1 MDPDRLL
8 KAVTGLVDLVEKLRG
23 PGGCPWDA
31 KQTDATI
38 KLYLLEEAYEVL
50 DAIEKTSPPDVC
62 EELGDLLFHIFF
74 LARLAEERKEFDF
87 SEVVE
92 KITEKMI
99 RRHPHVFG
107 NTTVDS
113 ADDVAVN
120 WARIK
125 QEEKKKNGDTSSLL
139 DGVPISLPALLRAHR
154 LGERASKTGV
164 GTLDAHDAWE
174 RVLEKIGDMKETAV
188 SKDKDLLGHE
198 IGALLFRLADLAR
211 LWGLNSEQLLRDAN
225 REFLNRI

>member
-107 NTTVDS
+107 NTTVDG

-125 QEEKKKNGDTSSLL
+125 QEEKKTNGDTSSLL

-154 LGERASKTGV
+154 LGERASKAGV

-188 SKDKDLLGHE
+188 SKDKDLLGQE

>member
-125 QEEKKKNGDTSSLL
+125 QEEKKTNGDTSSLL
-139 DGVPISLPALLRAHR
+139 DGVPISLPSLLRAHR
-154 LGERASKTGV
+154 LGERASKAGV
-164 GTLDAHDAWE
+164 GTLGAHDAWE

-188 SKDKDLLGHE
+188 SKDKDLLGQE